1 MALGAQEETVLG
13 AFGRPDRP
21 DEIVQ
26 RRMRRPRA
34 EVEVRAAALRIKAPC
49 DRQSLD
55 QGGFAG
61 AVLAHQE
68 GDLGV
73 ELQLV
78 QVTDHRQVEGIGV
91 LVPTLAPFEPGGDP
105 VMLGVDR
112 AHQVWI
118 ASPII
123 PAT

>member
-73 ELQLV
+73 EFQLV
-78 QVTDHRQVEGIGV
+78 QIADHRQVEGIGV
-91 LVPTLAPFEPGGDP
+91 LVPPLASLEASGDP
-105 VMLGVDR
+105 IVLGVYS
-112 AHQVWI
+112 AHAVPGSFDQ
-118 ASPII
+118 
-123 PAT
+123 TK